1 MLNLKLFQ
9 VRYYLNSAFY
19 KTKHYRPKNSYNN
32 DDILKFYNFDLN
44 YEVFENTPLSALQ
57 YNVVILFFK
66 YNVNPHDIEIYF
78 LLPNLSTIILT
89 LYRKYQNLIIT
100 KKGECQMDQQ
110 NFKITRS
117 NRHIL
122 KDITNLEHLFICFV
136 NSNPD
141 SQKKDIFCTILEG
154 NTKKADMEKHPQF
167 KNVCK
172 WIDTFREKNYH
183 FSNPTL
189 NNNKNTNLS
198 KEDNENEK
206 ENEKEIENDHSN
218 DYSNLESAIAD
229 KFFSI
234 LKADIKIKKKK
245 RKELYKLWKQKDTES
260 LNIILNELDKI
271 ISKSTAKKSK

>member
-1 MLNLKLFQ
+1 
-9 VRYYLNSAFY
+9 
-19 KTKHYRPKNSYNN
+19 
-32 DDILKFYNFDLN
+32 
-44 YEVFENTPLSALQ
+44 
-57 YNVVILFFK
+57 
-66 YNVNPHDIEIYF
+66 
-78 LLPNLSTIILT
+78 
-89 LYRKYQNLIIT
+89 
-100 KKGECQMDQQ
+100 MDQQ

-141 SQKKDIFCTILEG
+141 SQKKDIFYTILEG

-234 LKADIKIKKKK
+234 LKANIKIKKKRALQTLETK
-245 RKELYKLWKQKDTES
+245 RYR
-260 LNIILNELDKI
+260 
-271 ISKSTAKKSK
+271 KSKYYFKWTW

>member
-1 MLNLKLFQ
+1 MLNLKVFQ

-19 KTKHYRPKNSYNN
+19 KTKHYRPKNSYKN

-44 YEVFENTPLSALQ
+44 YGVFENTPLWALQ

-154 NTKKADMEKHPQF
+154 NTKKADMEKYPQF

-189 NNNKNTNLS
+189 NNTKNTNLS

-206 ENEKEIENDHSN
+206 KNEKEIENDHSN
-218 DYSNLESAIAD
+218 NYSNLESLITD
-229 KFFSI
+229 KLFSI

-271 ISKSTAKKSK
+271 ISKSNAKKSK

>member
-1 MLNLKLFQ
+1 
-9 VRYYLNSAFY
+9 
-19 KTKHYRPKNSYNN
+19 
-32 DDILKFYNFDLN
+32 
-44 YEVFENTPLSALQ
+44 
-57 YNVVILFFK
+57 
-66 YNVNPHDIEIYF
+66 
-78 LLPNLSTIILT
+78 
-89 LYRKYQNLIIT
+89 
-100 KKGECQMDQQ
+100 MDQH

-141 SQKKDIFCTILEG
+141 SQKKDIFYTILEG

-167 KNVCK
+167 KDVCK

-189 NNNKNTNLS
+189 NNNKNNNLS

-218 DYSNLESAIAD
+218 NYSNLESVITD
-229 KFFSI
+229 NLFSI
-234 LKADIKIKKKK
+234 LKANIKIKKKK
-245 RKELYKLWKQKDTES
+245 RKELCKLWEQKDTES
-260 LNIILNELDKI
+260 LNIILNELNKI
-271 ISKSTAKKSK
+271 ISKSNAKKYK